1 MDKVVHFEIPF
12 DQPER
17 AQKFYQQAFQWQ
29 VQAMPELAYHMVTT
43 TPTGEDFRPKEPGA
57 INGGMFQRESPL
69 KAPILMIGV
78 EEIKA
83 AVERVKAAGGKIV
96 KDPYKVG
103 EMGIVAY
110 FQDPEG
116 NVLGIWQ
123 DLPQG

>member
-29 VQAMPELAYHMVTT
+29 VLPMPEMSYHMVTT
-43 TPTGEDFRPKEPGA
+43 TPSGEDFRPKEPGA
-57 INGGMFQRESPL
+57 INGGLFQREGAL
-69 KAPILMIGV
+69 KTPVLVIGV
-78 EEIKA
+78 DEIKA

-103 EMGIVAY
+103 DMGVVAY

-116 NVLGIWQ
+116 NVLGLWQ
-123 DLPQG
+123 NLPG

>member
-17 AQKFYQQAFQWQ
+17 AQKFYSQAFQWQ
-29 VQAMPELAYHMVTT
+29 IQSMPELSYHMVTT
-43 TPTGEDFRPKEPGA
+43 TPVGADFRPTEPGA
-57 INGGMFQRESPL
+57 INGGMFKRESEL
-69 KAPILMIGV
+69 KTPVLVIGV
-78 EEIKA
+78 DEIKA
-83 AVERVKAAGGKIV
+83 AVERVKAAGGKII
-96 KDPYKVG
+96 KDPFKVG

-123 DLPQG
+123 NLG